1 MTESP
6 AHISLFAANLIYG
19 ANFSIAKIAMPQH
32 ISPAAFVLLRVLA
45 ATGLF
50 FLLDRS
56 TESRQKIERKKI
68 MCGFWT
74 WFCWRRHQSIAFSK
88 VWAEHPTSTLLL
100 SWLLHRSWWRWWHFY
115 FWKSIWNWLQVTGIA
130 LGNGWSRDFDSAIP
144 ESHRQAGDH
153 AFGDFMVLQN
163 AASLRTL
170 YRPGKTDDE
179 KVWYL
184 AGDQMDIFFGLLLVT
199 PFGSPGLARVEWNN
213 FTLSVWLAVGF
224 VLLFTTFFAYLFNT
238 YGLKHLS
245 PSVVSFYIYLQPLFA
260 TLFVSLLIYELI
272 SLVQIVACVW
282 IFAGVYL
289 VNSPALGKT
298 KS

>member
-1 MTESP
+1 
-6 AHISLFAANLIYG
+6 
-19 ANFSIAKIAMPQH
+19 MPQH

-56 TESRQKIERKKI
+56 TESRQKIERKDYVRFFELGLFGVAINQLLFFEGLSRTSNINASLI
-68 MCGFWT
+68 M
-74 WFCWRRHQSIAFSK
+74 
-88 VWAEHPTSTLLL
+88 TSTPILVTLMAFL
-100 SWLLHRSWWRWWHFY
+100 FLKEHLKWT
-115 FWKSIWNWLQVTGIA
+115 QVTGIA
-130 LGNGWSRDFDSAIP
+130 LGM
-144 ESHRQAGDH
+144 AGAVTLILQYRNH
-153 AFGDFMVLQN
+153 TGKPTAFGDFMVLVN
-163 AASLRTL
+163 AASYAL
-170 YRPGKTDDE
+170 YIVRAKRMMKKYDTWQVI
-179 KVWYL
+179 KWTF
-184 AGDQMDIFFGLLLVT
+184 FFGLLLVT

-260 TLFVSLLIYELI
+260 TLVSLLITHELI
-272 SLVQIVACVW
+272 SLVQIVACVL

-289 VNSPALGKT
+289 VNSPALGKA

>member
-1 MTESP
+1 MTESRR

-56 TESRQKIERKKI
+56 TESRQKIERKDYVRFFELGLFGVAINQLLFFEGLSRTSNINASLI
-68 MCGFWT
+68 M
-74 WFCWRRHQSIAFSK
+74 
-88 VWAEHPTSTLLL
+88 TSTPILVTLMAFL
-100 SWLLHRSWWRWWHFY
+100 FLKEHL
-115 FWKSIWNWLQVTGIA
+115 KLTQVTGIA
-130 LGNGWSRDFDSAIP
+130 LGM
-144 ESHRQAGDH
+144 AGAVTLILQYRNH
-153 AFGDFMVLQN
+153 TGKPTAFGDFMVLVN
-163 AASLRTL
+163 AASYAL
-170 YRPGKTDDE
+170 YIVRAKRMMKKYDTWQVI
-179 KVWYL
+179 KWTF
-184 AGDQMDIFFGLLLVT
+184 FFGLLLVT

-260 TLFVSLLIYELI
+260 TLVSLLITHELI
-272 SLVQIVACVW
+272 SLVQIVACVL

-289 VNSPALGKT
+289 VNSPALGKA